1 MGSNPPSGSD
11 EPQRAAPPALQS
23 PDGAERGGD
32 IPTSGKPALR
42 ILVVDDLADAAD
54 SLALLL
60 RLLGHEVRTA
70 YTGPAALAAA
80 EQFHPHVVLLDIGL
94 PALDGYQVAKRLR
107 QMPSLQ
113 RVCLIAISGYGQQAD
128 VEHAYQSGFDR
139 HLLKPVT
146 TEHLTLLLAEISSRQ
161 PWSQSR

>member
-11 EPQRAAPPALQS
+11 DPQRAAPPGSQS
-23 PDGAERGGD
+23 PDGAERHED

-54 SLALLL
+54 SLALVL

-70 YTGPAALAAA
+70 YNGPAALIAA

-107 QMPSLQ
+107 QMPLLQ
-113 RVCLIAISGYGQQAD
+113 RPCLIAVSGYGQQAD
-128 VEHAYQSGFDR
+128 VDYAHQSGFDL

-146 TEHLTLLLAEISSRQ
+146 TEQLSANLAKIISRQ
-161 PWSQSR
+161 QP